1 MTALQFGVM
10 LFPDSAI
17 PELTSRMKQAEAL
30 GFDQLYLP
38 DHIGD
43 PRGLAGD
50 WYDTWTL
57 LAVAA
62 TLTRRI
68 RIGTLVANPVL
79 RPPAVTAAH
88 AMTLDHL
95 SDGRLDLGLGAGIFG
110 FDHQAVGTTT
120 WPARERMERFAEYT
134 QIVDGILR
142 GAGARFSFH
151 GRWLRANDV
160 PTAPG
165 PVQRPRPPIVL
176 GGQSPT
182 VLRVAAERAEVW
194 NTHGPLHAD
203 IDDLVAITGRQNR
216 RLDDMCTAAGR
227 DPTTLRRSLT
237 LFGATDPWTKSAP
250 LEQTVERFTQVGIE
264 EFVIHWPPTHRS
276 SEIETL
282 AMDVIPTLR

>member
-216 RLDDMCTAAGR
+216 RLDDM
-227 DPTTLRRSLT
+227 
-237 LFGATDPWTKSAP
+237 
-250 LEQTVERFTQVGIE
+250 
-264 EFVIHWPPTHRS
+264 
-276 SEIETL
+276 
-282 AMDVIPTLR
+282 